1 MEPAVTTSSPKIVLA
16 EGSISQSDR
25 IAIELLDARE
35 TPKMIM
41 IRWPAQATP
50 VRPEAY
56 ADCASKIM
64 RLFAKA
70 SVELARRLLAVGEA
84 IGRSMTAGHWP
95 GQGPADER
103 LTQIADNLSR
113 ARNLVDGSGRPQQ
126 STTLTMRVGSQ
137 DAHRQ
142 VVHML
147 YVAAHG
153 TTVTLSGYVRDLQ
166 RRLEVSARRRQPLA
180 ERPTAL
186 EITEAQGMI
195 ARFDGFEQLATAYLA
210 GQPASAANR
219 AEVSAAAPA
228 KRLET
233 ALGAWQ
239 VQVHRTLAG
248 NPDPADLVRVA
259 RLQALI
265 CSTTGIVT
273 EAAARKGDIDS
284 DIVERLAP
292 ALESNQVAWSRAAK
306 RWGELTSPASRTD
319 PALVAAASEVRAAIA
334 ATATNQARWATP
346 EQLADRVDL
355 SKAVKMLHL
364 AMVASVDIAYVVRDT
379 AADHPGLTA
388 PARTIGMR
396 AQGEAE
402 IAIEQGETR
411 FEGVRC
417 GL

>member
-1 MEPAVTTSSPKIVLA
+1 
-16 EGSISQSDR
+16 
-25 IAIELLDARE
+25 
-35 TPKMIM
+35 M

-153 TTVTLSGYVRDLQ
+153 TTVALSGYVMDMQ
-166 RRLEVSARRRQPLA
+166 SRLEVGARRRQPLA

-233 ALGAWQ
+233 ALEG
-239 VQVHRTLAG
+239 LAG
-248 NPDPADLVRVA
+248 SGASHFGRQPGSGGSGSDRPGAGPH
-259 RLQALI
+259 LQHHRHRHRS
-265 CSTTGIVT
+265 CRQEGGY
-273 EAAARKGDIDS
+273 R
-284 DIVERLAP
+284 
-292 ALESNQVAWSRAAK
+292 SRH
-306 RWGELTSPASRTD
+306 R
-319 PALVAAASEVRAAIA
+319 
-334 ATATNQARWATP
+334 
-346 EQLADRVDL
+346 
-355 SKAVKMLHL
+355 
-364 AMVASVDIAYVVRDT
+364 
-379 AADHPGLTA
+379 
-388 PARTIGMR
+388 
-396 AQGEAE
+396 
-402 IAIEQGETR
+402 
-411 FEGVRC
+411 
-417 GL
+417 